1 MTGMFDDIKVLEVAN
16 WVAAPSACAILADLG
31 ANVLKIE
38 HPDTGDPVRSITLD
52 HTGVNVIFEL
62 LNRGKKSLAVDLN
75 SLQGQEIVRKLATQV
90 DGSLQAQ
97 IRRCIEGQRSNH
109 IRRVDRLRPGRPR
122 QRSIRIRLCCILGS
136 LRYNRQS
143 W

>member
-62 LNRGKKSLAVDLN
+62 LNRGKKKSRCGPEQPARAGDC
-75 SLQGQEIVRKLATQV
+75 SEIGDAGRWIAT
-90 DGSLQAQ
+90 GSDTKMY
-97 IRRCIEGQRSNH
+97 RRPTLESYTSR
-109 IRRVDRLRPGRPR
+109 
-122 QRSIRIRLCCILGS
+122 
-136 LRYNRQS
+136 
-143 W
+143 